1 MLEARWF
8 VLGSG
13 VFIYFLL
20 SSIAIDEDG
29 DVLISVEWINKS
41 YRMVRLQR
49 KSVVG
54 NLLIVGNKFR

>member
-1 MLEARWF
+1 MLETRWL

-54 NLLIVGNKFR
+54 NLLIVGN

>member
-20 SSIAIDEDG
+20 SSIAIDEHG
-29 DVLISVEWINKS
+29 DVLISLEWINKS
-41 YRMVRLQR
+41 YGMVRLQR

-54 NLLIVGNKFR
+54 NLLIVGN

>member
-54 NLLIVGNKFR
+54 NLLIVGN

>member
-41 YRMVRLQR
+41 YRMVRMQR

-54 NLLIVGNKFR
+54 NLLIVGN